1 MRLLLCKVLRKKYLS
16 RQVVHD
22 RKKIPYQKK
31 KLQKKYTT
39 KDSFLTSM
47 KSNVKLTQKQPLCTT
62 KSENR

>member
-1 MRLLLCKVLRKKYLS
+1 MME
-16 RQVVHD
+16 
-22 RKKIPYQKK
+22 KIPYQKK
-31 KLQKKYTT
+31 LQKMKKKYTT